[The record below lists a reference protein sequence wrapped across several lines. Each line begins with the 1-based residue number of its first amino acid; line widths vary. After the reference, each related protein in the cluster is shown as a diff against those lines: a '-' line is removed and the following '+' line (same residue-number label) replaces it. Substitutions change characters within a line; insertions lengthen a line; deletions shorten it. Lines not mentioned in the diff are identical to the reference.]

1 MILKEK
7 FNKQDIKNIVRMKKV
22 WGQEVGNGETELYYY
37 HIIDVLNR
45 KWQTIGYNVS
55 DAIRVFQNGS
65 DDKWTYII
73 EQAPFNPDL
82 TTNDLINMLS
92 ITSDASRTRN
102 AIQIILNTVERRNAF
117 VNRITNVNE
126 ESVLFLLG
134 AMQEQYLTYNQLLDE
149 EFMKLYT
156 ANPVNA
162 LTLYFLEPVDIIA
175 FWEWEAAGGTCEKA
189 IHYKLE
195 KPLITL
201 IQAIERA
208 EDETR
213 GLASGY

>member
-1 MILKEK
+1 MITRYK
-7 FNKQDIKNIVRMKKV
+7 FNKQDIKNIICIRQV
-22 WGQEVGNGETELYYY
+22 WGQEVSSEETELYYY

-55 DAIRVFQNGS
+55 DAIRVFQNGC

-73 EQAPFNPDL
+73 EQAPYNPDL

-92 ITSDASRTRN
+92 ITSDASDTRN

-117 VNRITNVNE
+117 VNRMVNVNE
-126 ESVLFLLG
+126 ESTLVLLG
-134 AMQEQYLTYNQLLDE
+134 AMQEQYLTYNQLSDK

-162 LTLYFLEPVDIIA
+162 LTVYFLEPVDIIA
-175 FWEWEAAGGTCEKA
+175 FWEWETAGGTCEKA
-189 IHYKLE
+189 IQYKLE
-195 KPLITL
+195 KPLMTL

-208 EDETR
+208 EDETS
-213 GLASGY
+213 LSFL

>member
-1 MILKEK
+1 
-7 FNKQDIKNIVRMKKV
+7 
-22 WGQEVGNGETELYYY
+22 
-37 HIIDVLNR
+37 
-45 KWQTIGYNVS
+45 
-55 DAIRVFQNGS
+55 
-65 DDKWTYII
+65 
-73 EQAPFNPDL
+73 
-82 TTNDLINMLS
+82 MLS

-201 IQAIERA
+201 IQAIE
-208 EDETR
+208 TC
-213 GLASGY
+213 